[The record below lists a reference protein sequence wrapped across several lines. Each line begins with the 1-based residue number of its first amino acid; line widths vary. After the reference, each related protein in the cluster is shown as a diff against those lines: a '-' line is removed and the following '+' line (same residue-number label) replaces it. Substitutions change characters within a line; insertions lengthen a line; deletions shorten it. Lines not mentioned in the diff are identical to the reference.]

1 MEYKNIIYTREGS
14 FLSPEENIAVIKLN
28 RPDALNSFSPE
39 MLTELENLLDEIS
52 KDDTIR
58 SVVITGAGER
68 AFSSGADLK
77 LVSTALRTPGVI
89 DEAAVRQYMEQGQR
103 VFRKIEDLSKPVIAA
118 INGWCLGGGLELA
131 AACDI
136 RIASENAKL
145 GHTEVRLGLIP
156 GWGGTQR
163 TAKII
168 GVGRAQELILTGGQI
183 SATDAEKI
191 GLVNKVVPPD
201 ELMST
206 ANWTAGQIAANAPV
220 AIRLAKKLVKK
231 STDLNIVE
239 GNKLELDAIVECIK
253 TEDIREGVQAL
264 FEKRSP
270 QFKGK

>member
-28 RPDALNSFSPE
+28 RPDALNSFSHE
-39 MLTELENLLDEIS
+39 MLTELENLIDEIS

-68 AFSSGADLK
+68 AFSAGADLK
-77 LVSTALRTPGVI
+77 TAGSLDAEGARKYI
-89 DEAAVRQYMEQGQR
+89 EQGQR
-103 VFRKIEDLSKPVIAA
+103 VFRKIEDLNKPVIAA
-118 INGWCLGGGLELA
+118 INGWALGGGLELA

-136 RIASENAKL
+136 RVASEEAKL
-145 GHTEVRLGLIP
+145 GSPEVRIGLIP

-163 TAKII
+163 LAKII
-168 GVGRAQELILTGGQI
+168 GVGRAEELILTGGQI
-183 SATDAEKI
+183 GAKDAERM
-191 GLVNKVVPPD
+191 GLVNKVVPKD

-206 ANWTAGQIAANAPV
+206 VNWTAGQIAANAPV
-220 AIRLAKKLVKK
+220 AVRLAKKLVKK
-231 STDLNIVE
+231 SPDLDIAQ
-239 GNKLELDAIVECIK
+239 GNKLELDAIMECFG
-253 TEDIREGVQAL
+253 TEDVREGVQAT

>member
-58 SVVITGAGER
+58 SVIITGVGER

-77 LVSTALRTPGVI
+77 LVSTALRTPGII

-103 VFRKIEDLSKPVIAA
+103 LFRKVEDLSKPVIAA

-156 GWGGTQR
+156 AWGGTQR

-183 SATDAEKI
+183 TATDAEKM
-191 GLVNKVVPPD
+191 GLVNKVVPLD

-239 GNKLELDAIVECIK
+239 GNKLELDAILECIK

>member
-1 MEYKNIIYTREGS
+1 MEYKNLAYSREGS

-28 RPDALNSFSPE
+28 RPDALNSFNAE
-39 MLTELENLLDEIS
+39 LLNELESLIDQIS
-52 KDDTIR
+52 QDDTIR

-68 AFSSGADLK
+68 AFSAGADLK
-77 LVSTALRTPGVI
+77 TASSL
-89 DEAAVRQYMEQGQR
+89 DEAGARQFLEQGQR
-103 VFRKIEDLSKPVIAA
+103 VFRKIEDLNKPVIAA
-118 INGWCLGGGLELA
+118 INGWALGGGLELA

-145 GHTEVRLGLIP
+145 GSPEVRIGLIP

-163 TAKII
+163 LAKII
-168 GVGRAQELILTGGQI
+168 GIGRAEELILTGGQI
-183 SATDAEKI
+183 SAKDAERI

-206 ANWTAGQIAANAPV
+206 VNWTAGQIAGNAPIAV
-220 AIRLAKKLVKK
+220 RLAKKLVKK
-231 STDLNIVE
+231 SPDVNIVE
-239 GNKLELDAIVECIK
+239 GNKLELDAIMECFR
-253 TEDIREGVQAL
+253 TEDLREGVQAT

>member
-1 MEYKNIIYTREGS
+1 MEYKNIIYSREGS

-28 RPDALNSFSPE
+28 KPDALNAFNPE
-39 MLTELENLLDEIS
+39 MLTELENAIDEIN

-58 SVVITGAGER
+58 SVIITGVGER
-68 AFSSGADLK
+68 AFSAGADLK
-77 LVSTALRTPGVI
+77 TASSL
-89 DEAAVRQYMEQGQR
+89 DEAGVRKYMDQGQR
-103 VFRKIEDLSKPVIAA
+103 LFRKIEDLNKPVIAA
-118 INGWCLGGGLELA
+118 INGWALGGGLELA

-145 GHTEVRLGLIP
+145 GSPEVRIGLIP

-163 TAKII
+163 IAKIV
-168 GVGRAQELILTGGQI
+168 GVGRAEELILTGGQV
-183 SATDAEKI
+183 SAKDAERI

-206 ANWTAGQIAANAPV
+206 ANWTAGQIAANAPIAV
-220 AIRLAKKLVKK
+220 RLAKKLVKK
-231 STDLNIVE
+231 SPDLDILE
-239 GNKLELDAIVECIK
+239 GNKLELDAILECFR
-253 TEDIREGVQAL
+253 TEDIREGVQSV

>member
-239 GNKLELDAIVECIK
+239 GNKLELDAILECIK